1 MKFITAE
8 ELAKSGK
15 NGLLML
21 DIRDDSK
28 FSASTVPGSI
38 NIDVY
43 SDIKQGNYEKAR
55 QKLSALPKDKEIITI
70 CNAGITAQPASLILE
85 SMGYRT
91 KVLENG
97 MIGWNELNLQ
107 FRQKDVS

>member
-1 MKFITAE
+1 MQSITPK
-8 ELAKSGK
+8 ELIKNNDKSI
-15 NGLLML
+15 LIL
-21 DIRDDSK
+21 DIRDSNTFHDWHIRNSE
-28 FSASTVPGSI
+28 

-43 SDIKQGNYEKAR
+43 NDIWEGNFESVK
-55 QKLSALPKDKEIITI
+55 QKLSKLPKDKKIVTV
-70 CNAGITAQPASLILE
+70 CNAGVTSQNASMLLE